1 MKKTISILLLLCMVF
16 ALAACGGSEA
26 PAATEAPAEAPAEA
40 PTEAPAEEPAAAEA
54 EYKLGMGVVS
64 NFDSSETGKAQ
75 IDTTFAAIV
84 TDAEGKI
91 VDGRKKRLMDLQ
103 GCLLYTSPSP
113 RNKMDVTDGAVTT
126 GNEYPTKMEKGDAYG
141 MVQFGNAIAEWDAQ
155 TKAFEEFAVGKT
167 VEEVVGLETK
177 EHNGHQV
184 AVDET
189 LFAGCT
195 MDIVDFKAAVEKAG
209 SDEWAV
215 SFTAADAF
223 TLGVASVTTDDEST
237 VPSAEED
244 GVVKMYTEFGAAVVG
259 ADGKILAALNDAIQP
274 NITVNTAGEIVATEY
289 KGTKRELGDDYNMVK
304 FGNAIAEWD
313 AQSAAFSAYTV
324 GMASDEVAGLET
336 KEHNGHQVTV
346 DETLFASCT
355 MDITGMQAVI
365 AQAANYAR

>member
-91 VDGRKKRLMDLQ
+91 VLCRIDCAQ
-103 GCLLYTSPSP
+103 
-113 RNKMDVTDGAVTT
+113 NKMDVTDGAVTT

>member
-91 VDGRKKRLMDLQ
+91 VLCRIDCAQ
-103 GCLLYTSPSP
+103 
-113 RNKMDVTDGAVTT
+113 NKMDVADGAVTT

-177 EHNGHQV
+177 EHSGHQV